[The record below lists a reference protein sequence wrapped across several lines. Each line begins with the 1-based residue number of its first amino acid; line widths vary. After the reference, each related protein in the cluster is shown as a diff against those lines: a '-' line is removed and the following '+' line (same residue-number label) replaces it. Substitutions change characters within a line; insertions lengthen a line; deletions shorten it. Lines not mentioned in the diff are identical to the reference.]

1 MAVKAFSFKSLLS
14 FTSRVLHKRLKNT
27 RSLQRKLSTNAHLS
41 PFKLKRYSSSLT
53 QRSSSSSSLDNLSK
67 HSTSIFN
74 VESALLKSTSL
85 FPYFMIV
92 AFEAGGLLRAL
103 ILLLLYPFVCLMN
116 KELGMKVM
124 VFVCFCG
131 IKRQSFRV
139 GRAVLP
145 KFFLEDVG
153 FEGLDVVRRGG
164 RKVGVSDLPRVMV
177 EGFLREYLDID
188 VVVGRELKEFHG
200 YYLGLME
207 DKKKGYCS
215 ALENVIGHDDERTS
229 SDGVVGFGSL
239 DNLLDHQFFSL
250 CKDMY
255 IVTEADKRSWTY
267 LSKEKYPKPLIFHDG
282 RLAIR
287 PTPITTVAIFMW
299 VPLGL
304 FLAITRALI
313 GTLLP
318 YKLSTPLLAL
328 SGIKLRLITLP
339 KPSLNV
345 STNETK
351 QKKGVLY
358 VCNHRT
364 LMDPLYLSTILNKP
378 VTAVTYSLSKVS
390 ELLAP
395 IKTVSLTRDK
405 QKDSRILEKLLS
417 QGDLVMCPEGT
428 TCRENFLLRFSP
440 LFAEMGDEIIP
451 VAMDSHVNMFYGT
464 TASGLKCL
472 DPVFFLMN
480 PCPSY
485 TVKLLDKVNGVS
497 ACGDDNELR
506 LKVANHVQEEIGK
519 ALGFQ
524 CTRLTRKDKYLV
536 LADNEGIVKL

>member
-14 FTSRVLHKRLKNT
+14 LFTTRVLHKRLKNT
-27 RSLQRKLSTNAHLS
+27 RSLQRKLSINAHLAS
-41 PFKLKRYSSSLT
+41 FKLKRC
-53 QRSSSSSSLDNLSK
+53 SSSSSSPPLDNS
-67 HSTSIFN
+67 STLIFN

-85 FPYFMIV
+85 FPYFMVV
-92 AFEAGGLLRAL
+92 AFEAGGLMRAL
-103 ILLLLYPFVCLMN
+103 ILLLLYPFVCLVN
-116 KELGMKVM
+116 EELGMKVM

-131 IKRQSFRV
+131 IKKKSFRV

-153 FEGLDVVRRGG
+153 VEGVDVVRRGG

-177 EGFLREYLDID
+177 EGFLREYLEID

-207 DKKKGYCS
+207 DKKKWCCS
-215 ALENVIGHDDERTS
+215 ALENVIGHDD
-229 SDGVVGFGSL
+229 DVVGFGSL
-239 DNLLDHQFFSL
+239 DKLLDHQLFSL
-250 CKDMY
+250 CKEMY
-255 IVTEADKRSWTY
+255 MVTEADKRSWTY

-287 PTPITTVAIFMW
+287 PTPLTAIAIFMW
-299 VPLGL
+299 FPLGL
-304 FLAITRALI
+304 LLAITRALI

-318 YKLSTPLLAL
+318 YKLSTPLLAFT
-328 SGIKLRLITLP
+328 GIKLRLVTLP
-339 KPSLNV
+339 NNLPSLNI
-345 STNETK
+345 STNDTK

-417 QGDLVMCPEGT
+417 QGDLVVCPEGT
-428 TCRENFLLRFSP
+428 TCRENYLLRFSP

-451 VAMDSHVNMFYGT
+451 VAMDSHVDMFYGT
-464 TASGLKCL
+464 TASGIKCL
-472 DPVFFLMN
+472 DPF
-480 PCPSY
+480 S
-485 TVKLLDKVNGVS
+485 S
-497 ACGDDNELR
+497 S
-506 LKVANHVQEEIGK
+506 
-519 ALGFQ
+519 
-524 CTRLTRKDKYLV
+524 
-536 LADNEGIVKL
+536 